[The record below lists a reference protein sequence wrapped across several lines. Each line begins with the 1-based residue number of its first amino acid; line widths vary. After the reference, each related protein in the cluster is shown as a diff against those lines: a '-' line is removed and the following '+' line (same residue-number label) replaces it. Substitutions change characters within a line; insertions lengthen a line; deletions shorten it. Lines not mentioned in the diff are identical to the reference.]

1 MIPLYCHRSN
11 AIIVMTNSGKIDLIK
26 YINVNKNK
34 VEVIYGSCHD
44 RFKFTKKIK
53 NVLMINKKY
62 NLPDKY
68 LLFVGGITPLKNFSN
83 ILRAFNLIRKKIS
96 IKLVV
101 VGFKRWKYT
110 KDISLINRL
119 NLQNDIITLGFI
131 PDEDLPY
138 LYSSAQCLTL
148 PSLYE
153 GFGIPILEA
162 QACGCPVI
170 CSKTG
175 CAPEVSDGAAL
186 LVNPYSYKEIAQA
199 IDNILNDKDLRKRL
213 IAAGIENVKEFSW
226 LKAAEQ
232 TLQLFRKISQSKS
245 V

>member
-1 MIPLYCHRSN
+1 MGL
-11 AIIVMTNSGKIDLIK
+11 AIIDLNLIK
-26 YINVNKNK
+26 
-34 VEVIYGSCHD
+34 
-44 RFKFTKKIK
+44 
-53 NVLMINKKY
+53 KKY
-62 NLPDKY
+62 NLPNRY
-68 LLFVGGITPLKNFSN
+68 ILFVGGITPLKNFSN
-83 ILRAFNLIRKKIS
+83 ILRAFKIIKNKTS
-96 IKLVV
+96 IKLIV
-101 VGFKRWKYT
+101 VGFKRWKYA
-110 KDISLINRL
+110 KDICLINQL

-186 LVNPYSYKEIAQA
+186 LVNPYNYKEIAQA
-199 IDNILNDKDLRKRL
+199 IDDVLNDEDLRKKL

-232 TLQLFRKISQSKS
+232 TLQLFKKISKSKS
-245 V
+245 A